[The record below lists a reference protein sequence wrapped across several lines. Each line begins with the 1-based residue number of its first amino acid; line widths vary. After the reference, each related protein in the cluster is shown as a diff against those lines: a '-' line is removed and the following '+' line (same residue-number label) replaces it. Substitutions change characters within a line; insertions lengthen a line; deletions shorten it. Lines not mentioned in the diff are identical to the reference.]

1 MILGVQV
8 PPGWDVTPIYR
19 RGQLAGF
26 FCVQGN
32 EIHAYRSEAFS
43 GRWLTRQDL
52 ERLTRPLFKRYG
64 YLRTKVRDQNKT
76 GHRFVTRLG
85 FVEVG
90 RAHGMTYYE
99 AQRLN
104 HARL

>member
-1 MILGVQV
+1 MLGIEI
-8 PPGWDVTPIYR
+8 PPGWEVTPIYR
-19 RGQLAGF
+19 RCQLAGF

-32 EIHAYRSEAFS
+32 EIHCYRAEQFKGA
-43 GRWLTRQDL
+43 WLTRQDL

-64 YLRTKVRDQNKT
+64 YLRTKVRTPNAQ
-76 GHRFVTRLG
+76 GHRFVKRLG
-85 FVEVG
+85 FVETG

-99 AQRLN
+99 AERLN